1 MMKVMQY
8 TLTGDKCIY
17 EGGFVVKDRD
27 LKLMCKFVNFGEKMN
42 NYIYFSNITNITDIY
57 SIKVNKI

>member
-8 TLTGDKCIY
+8 TLTGEKCIY

-27 LKLMCKFVNFGEKMN
+27 LKLGCKFVNFGENMN
-42 NYIYFSNITNITDIY
+42 NYVYFSAISTITNIY